1 MSGADAHNRPDKRSD
16 GAYDPGELGHAGD
29 VNAADTLADVANI
42 WPAGTTDWTD
52 RRPARQADAASES
65 LEVAEAFARLRALGE
80 AVQAV
85 GAALGL
91 TADELAASE
100 AFDRVERFIPLAVER
115 VAALDLA
122 AARDWFAALGA
133 DLELDLT
140 LEGLDTTFEP
150 VSADLRAE
158 DDPAGALARFQQAA
172 QDVAA
177 TQGDS
182 VSVGARLRIGKAQ
195 AQRLARQALAQR
207 RLTLG
212 EGAAAPE
219 LALVFYCAAACERLL
234 TLRAAPEWERR
245 GLGGAEARL
254 CVALC
259 DAAGYL
265 AGPALEVIGVASA
278 SSASLVAALAAADG
292 AVKDAVGEWL
302 PMSRA
307 AWRRFAER
315 AATERRLRAA
325 ESAWSGV
332 PLTLTPDHLRVAPR
346 EPRAASAQDGQ
357 EDAERVGELV
367 GLGRIAARLQTL
379 RAQVAACALASH
391 VERSEQAGMLA
402 RFAGARPA
410 VAQVAASGDEL
421 TDTSA
426 QAIIALAEWAYR
438 GASPDTLAIARQALA
453 ETLPAGAT
461 LTLTQLGDAA
471 GPALDAARANLAIYL
486 RGATERYFQLRATAQ
501 QTVNGFA
508 EATRTAVASL
518 TSDVTDN
525 LFRTVG
531 LIVGVLIAW
540 LIQPSAS
547 LTLVKIAAA
556 LYTAYVVF
564 IMLYLLRARQ
574 ARYRMERNG
583 LDDTLAA
590 MSELTPTERER
601 IRKPA
606 RAAEAHFERYYRLT
620 RAMYLVLAVAGG
632 LFFLLM
638 FTPLGQAIT
647 PHVAR

>member
-1 MSGADAHNRPDKRSD
+1 MSGADAHKRPEKRPDELSGVQQV
-16 GAYDPGELGHAGD
+16 GASGHAGD
-29 VNAADTLADVANI
+29 VSAADTLADVASA
-42 WPAGTTDWTD
+42 WPSGATAGQ
-52 RRPARQADAASES
+52 RLSRQGNAES
-65 LEVAEAFARLRALGE
+65 VPFALFERVRALGE
-80 AVQAV
+80 AAQAV

-91 TADELAASE
+91 TADELATSE
-100 AFDRVERFIPLAVER
+100 AFDRVERFIALTVEQ
-115 VAALDLA
+115 VAALDPA
-122 AARDWFAALGA
+122 EARGWFVALGD
-133 DLELDLT
+133 DLELALT
-140 LEGLDTTFEP
+140 LEGLDSSFDP

-158 DDPAGALARFQQAA
+158 SDPADDPAAALASFQQAA
-172 QDVAA
+172 HEVAA

-182 VSVGARLRIGKAQ
+182 VSVGVRLRIGKAL
-195 AQRLARQALAQR
+195 AQRLAQQALALR
-207 RLTLG
+207 RAAL
-212 EGAAAPE
+212 GAAALAPE
-219 LALVFYCAAACERLL
+219 VALMFYSAAACERLL

-254 CVALC
+254 CVLLC

-265 AGPALEVIGVASA
+265 AGPALEMIG
-278 SSASLVAALAAADG
+278 LVG
-292 AVKDAVGEWL
+292 AVEPDWL
-302 PMSRA
+302 PMSQA

-315 AATERRLRAA
+315 AATERRLREA

-332 PLTLTPDHLRVAPR
+332 SLALTPDHLRVAPR
-346 EPRAASAQDGQ
+346 GAALDG
-357 EDAERVGELV
+357 
-367 GLGRIAARLQTL
+367 GLERIAAQLQTL
-379 RAQVAACALASH
+379 RAQVGACALASH
-391 VERSEQAGMLA
+391 VERSERSEQAGLLA

-410 VAQVAASGDEL
+410 VALLASAAPGDEL
-421 TDTSA
+421 TAASA

-453 ETLPAGAT
+453 ETLPAGAM
-461 LTLTQLGDAA
+461 LTLEQLAAAA

-501 QTVNGFA
+501 QTVSGFA

-540 LIQPSAS
+540 LIEPSAS

-564 IMLYLLRARQ
+564 IMLYLLRARL
-574 ARYRMERNG
+574 ARYQLERSG

-590 MSELTPTERER
+590 MSELTPAERER
-601 IRKPA
+601 LRQPA

-620 RAMYLVLAVAGG
+620 RAIYLTLAVAGG
-632 LFFLLM
+632 LLFVLM
-638 FTPLGQAIT
+638 FTPLGPAIA
-647 PHVAR
+647 PHAAR

>member
-1 MSGADAHNRPDKRSD
+1 MSGADAHKRPDKRSD

-29 VNAADTLADVANI
+29 VSAADTLADVANV
-42 WPAGTTDWTD
+42 WPAGTTDRTD
-52 RRPARQADAASES
+52 QRPARQADAASEA
-65 LEVAEAFARLRALGE
+65 LEASKVAEAFARLRALGE
-80 AVQAV
+80 AAQSV

-172 QDVAA
+172 QGVAA

-195 AQRLARQALAQR
+195 AQRLARQALDQR

-219 LALVFYCAAACERLL
+219 LALVFYSAAACERLL

-278 SSASLVAALAAADG
+278 SSASLAAADG

-307 AWRRFAER
+307 AWRRFTER

-346 EPRAASAQDGQ
+346 EPRAASAQGGQ
-357 EDAERVGELV
+357 DDAERVGEV
-367 GLGRIAARLQTL
+367 GGLGRIAARLQTL

-453 ETLPAGAT
+453 EMLPAGAM

>member
-1 MSGADAHNRPDKRSD
+1 MTRHHRAPSH
-16 GAYDPGELGHAGD
+16 ELF
-29 VNAADTLADVANI
+29 VT
-42 WPAGTTDWTD
+42 
-52 RRPARQADAASES
+52 
-65 LEVAEAFARLRALGE
+65 LRALGE
-80 AVQAV
+80 AAQTA

-91 TADELAASE
+91 TASELAASE
-100 AFDRVERFIPLAVER
+100 AFDRAERFIPLAVEQA
-115 VAALDLA
+115 AALDLA
-122 AARDWFAALGA
+122 AVGGWFAALGV

-140 LEGLDTTFEP
+140 LEGLDSSFEP
-150 VSADLRAE
+150 VSADLRAG
-158 DDPAGALARFQQAA
+158 DDPAGTLARFQQAA

-195 AQRLARQALAQR
+195 AQRLARQALAAR
-207 RLTLG
+207 RAALG

-219 LALVFYCAAACERLL
+219 VALVFYSAAACERLL
-234 TLRAAPEWERR
+234 TLHAAPEWERR

-254 CVALC
+254 CVTLC

-278 SSASLVAALAAADG
+278 SSASLAAADG
-292 AVKDAVGEWL
+292 AVKDAGGEWL

-315 AATERRLRAA
+315 AVTERRLRAA

-332 PLTLTPDHLRVAPR
+332 SLTLTPDHLRVAPR
-346 EPRAASAQDGQ
+346 GLGGASAQGGQDGV
-357 EDAERVGELV
+357 ARVGKLG

-391 VERSEQAGMLA
+391 VERSEHEGPLA

-410 VAQVAASGDEL
+410 MAQVAAPGDEL

-438 GASPDTLAIARQALA
+438 SASPDTLAIARQALA

-564 IMLYLLRARQ
+564 IMRYLLRARQ
-574 ARYRMERNG
+574 ARYQLERNG

-590 MSELTPTERER
+590 MSELTLTERER
-601 IRKPA
+601 ISNPA

-647 PHVAR
+647 PHVTR